1 MCQVI
6 SLLLPYFGL
15 TWGEYVV
22 GKLSFLE
29 HAALNIWCMVSISV
43 AQKAKFMMWKLLT
56 FAKLWFMMMLPA
68 DFAMFQF
75 PAATTAVALS
85 TSCENWNSE
94 SLKSFF
100 FSLQFLYKLFN
111 KIFQSCLWWKYISL
125 YEWWPNEIV
134 ERKKVLKI
142 SH

>member
-43 AQKAKFMMWKLLT
+43 VQKAKFMMWKLLT

-100 FSLQFLYKLFN
+100 SLGNFSTSFSINFPILSVV
-111 KIFQSCLWWKYISL
+111 KIYFVVWMMTQWNSWKEKGVEIS
-125 YEWWPNEIV
+125 Y
-134 ERKKVLKI
+134 
-142 SH
+142 